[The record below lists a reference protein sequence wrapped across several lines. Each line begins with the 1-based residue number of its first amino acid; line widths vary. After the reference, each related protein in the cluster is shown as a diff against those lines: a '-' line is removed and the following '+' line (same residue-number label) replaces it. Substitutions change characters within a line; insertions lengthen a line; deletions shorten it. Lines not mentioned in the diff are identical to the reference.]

1 MSSAAAPQISQSI
14 SLAFP
19 TLIGQFQF
27 NECQVVNEGLL
38 KSLLKL
44 EAEQPSSDHANM
56 GGWHSKG
63 DLLDQQA
70 SDVVQLRQWIADAIN
85 RMVHATGQLPEV
97 SGRPAPRGNFRLT
110 GWGNVSRIGNYHRV
124 HSHPNSAWS
133 GVYYLTGGQ
142 SELPLD
148 GVLELYDPRQFA
160 EMVDVPGSPYGQRIH
175 ITPIPGL
182 MVIFPS
188 WLYHFVHPVKTDSLR
203 ASIAFNAAWL
213 PAK

>member
-1 MSSAAAPQISQSI
+1 MSSTAASQVSQSI

-19 TLIGQFQF
+19 TLLGQFQF
-27 NECQVVNEGLL
+27 SECQVVNEGLL
-38 KSLLKL
+38 KALLNM
-44 EAEQPSSDHANM
+44 ESEQPSIDHANM

-63 DLLDQQA
+63 DLLDQPV
-70 SDVVQLRQWIADAIN
+70 SEIVQLRQWIAEAIN

-97 SGRPAPRGNFRLT
+97 RGRPAPRGNFRLT
-110 GWGNVSRIGNYHRV
+110 AWGNISRKGNYHRM

-133 GVYYLTGGQ
+133 GVYYLTD
-142 SELPLD
+142 SHSDLPLD

-182 MVIFPS
+182 MVVFPS
-188 WLYHFVHPVKTDSLR
+188 WLYHFVHPVKSDTLR